1 MTKQTKTRNN
11 MYHDDMCT
19 QKRNKGRKYARV
31 GADVCVGA
39 RRHRGTQKRGKKRHR
54 WSCRGM
60 NDGQWLGKF
69 PQNAGTAGDG
79 MRETRMGA
87 DGHGWVC
94 EGANECIGARGHEKK
109 TRTVTNG
116 RGWAETDTLRT
127 RENRARNRY
136 TYSAGT
142 KVNGRESGEL
152 RVMEMKPWCQD
163 EARNAR
169 AQK

>member
-1 MTKQTKTRNN
+1 
-11 MYHDDMCT
+11 MCVVA
-19 QKRNKGRKYARV
+19 Q
-31 GADVCVGA
+31 
-39 RRHRGTQKRGKKRHR
+39 RHRGTQKRGKKRHR

-69 PQNAGTAGDG
+69 PQNAGTVGDG

-87 DGHGWVC
+87 DGHGWLC

-152 RVMEMKPWCQD
+152 RVMDMKSWCQD

-169 AQK
+169 ARKGARKNHSNHTKHEQRQQ

>member
-1 MTKQTKTRNN
+1 
-11 MYHDDMCT
+11 
-19 QKRNKGRKYARV
+19 
-31 GADVCVGA
+31 
-39 RRHRGTQKRGKKRHR
+39 
-54 WSCRGM
+54 M
-60 NDGQWLGKF
+60 NDGQWMGKF

-94 EGANECIGARGHEKK
+94 EGANECIVARGHEKK

-136 TYSAGT
+136 IHSSH
-142 KVNGRESGEL
+142 KGERTEIWVTEGDGDEGL
-152 RVMEMKPWCQD
+152 VKRRSQERARTTRSPKKPQQAY
-163 EARNAR
+163 ETR
-169 AQK
+169 AKEQQQSQRKKSQHYKIGKKKRKKTQNPDNKLSHDQGMIL